1 MVETGVTAGLKEYL
15 EGIAPKNHSKIHL
28 LVYSKMQS

>member
-1 MVETGVTAGLKEYL
+1 MVETGVTVGLKEYP

-28 LVYSKMQS
+28 LVYSKI